1 MEWDPAVRAK
11 LKKLRELREPAHIRR
26 EQRTASFQA
35 VSQTMSPEIKMVVG
49 EWYTD
54 ELGNRARIIYNTKTT
69 DVEPPYDLAR
79 AVTPA

>member
-11 LKKLRELREPAHIRR
+11 LKKLRELREQAGLRP
-26 EQRTASFQA
+26 EQRTASLQA
-35 VSQTMSPEIKMVVG
+35 VSQTMPPEIKMVDG

-54 ELGNRARIIYNTKTT
+54 ELGNRARIIYNAKTM